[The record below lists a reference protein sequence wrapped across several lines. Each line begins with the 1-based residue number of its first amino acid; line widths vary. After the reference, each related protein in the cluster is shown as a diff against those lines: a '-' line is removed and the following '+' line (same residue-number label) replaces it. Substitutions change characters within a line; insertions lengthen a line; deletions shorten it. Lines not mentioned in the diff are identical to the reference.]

1 MTPSTDT
8 AAPQTGGASPDPA
21 QLLALVEQLAARV
34 ESLETELGEL
44 RRAREEEVSE
54 EVLLA
59 IAAAVAGYLGKRARV
74 RQVRLRRG
82 QGWTSQGRAA
92 VQQSHAINLR
102 PPVHP

>member
-1 MTPSTDT
+1 MTQPNTD
-8 AAPQTGGASPDPA
+8 PQTPGAPVDA
-21 QLLALVEQLAARV
+21 GELLALVTQLAARV
-34 ESLETELGEL
+34 ESLESELEAM

-82 QGWTSQGRAA
+82 PGWTSQGRAA
-92 VQQSHAINLR
+92 IQQSHAITLR
-102 PPVHP
+102 